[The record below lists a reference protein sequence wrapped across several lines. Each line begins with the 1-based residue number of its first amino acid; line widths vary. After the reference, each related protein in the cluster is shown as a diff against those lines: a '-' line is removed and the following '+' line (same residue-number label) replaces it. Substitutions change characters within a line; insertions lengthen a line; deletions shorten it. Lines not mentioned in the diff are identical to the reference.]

1 MDFLIFLCLDAQQAA
16 SSKRRPSDMKG
27 LVKLATASRSELMVR
42 GAMATSASCQW
53 KRSEMAENVVNYKDE
68 FNWDFNCIKNS
79 RLFGGK
85 YSTNRLSSTQ
95 LNSNMTDMMSGDRN
109 WFGNRPTEA
118 LNGVSVGT
126 FGSITKYGFWRWGKA
141 TSCRRLCRPLQ
152 EGWVRLGS
160 TELNW
165 KSSWTELKNSR
176 TVELSNNWTHP

>member
-1 MDFLIFLCLDAQQAA
+1 MYLQIRCRTLI
-16 SSKRRPSDMKG
+16 SSKLWPWM
-27 LVKLATASRSELMVR
+27 ATCAGTS
-42 GAMATSASCQW
+42 ATSARW
-53 KRSEMAENVVNYKDE
+53 RSPTPPPSSDTGSSTRRAETSPVKSVARWVFAKDE

-85 YSTNRLSSTQ
+85 YSTNRLSLTQ
-95 LNSNMTDMMSGDRN
+95 LNSNMTDMGDRN

-126 FGSITKYGFWRWGKA
+126 FGSITKYGFWRWGKS
-141 TSCRRLCRPLQ
+141 TSCRRLCRPLR

-176 TVELSNNWTHP
+176 TLELLNIWTHP